1 MTRAQKTM
9 AKKVMAQVAA
19 LLAVTVAPG
28 VAGCIDTSGSR
39 DLTPSAST
47 SPTAAAPTRSYPG
60 LFPEYRGKF
69 HPNHTDLGGRKNADL
84 ASLLPVEADFPP
96 QGATR
101 PPDIA
106 ADDGS
111 GLGVHGQTDGET
123 RPPECLYTPFGKSF
137 SRTPDG
143 SDWNLYYAASTFHE
157 ADPDGNHI
165 IVTVNREREN
175 ADVFALTST
184 WIKKCGQYDKAFP
197 TFAKPE
203 VRDRHVTDTFA
214 PGPNVDGVQTY
225 VYTSA
230 STDLDD
236 ASASKQPSGVRGL
249 RILLA
254 RVRSV
259 VFEVEGTDQVD
270 AGLLDQLMA
279 ITIAN
284 AKHAPPPPDQNA
296 GRLAALPPC
305 DTAPTQPGNPQ
316 ADPAL
321 DCTIRTSDG
330 SGVIFEVLGTPAGTI
345 RVFNGSGAQLQSI
358 RVPNSIFQQRVPFLQ
373 DLDQDKREEL
383 LVVRATGDPAGDLM
397 DVWRSRPN
405 SDQFDMTGTIFGVPR
420 FWLTSDRFIG
430 IFSRNG
436 ADAGVAALF
445 RFVDNKLAVLAL
457 LDTERRVDN
466 KPLDDPK
473 WRLNANVKC
482 AMNTSDDPPG
492 ALGSRMDALRAAG
505 VDPATAAEHF
515 CLQPWVPTLYRQ
527 GAR

>member
-1 MTRAQKTM
+1 MTRVQKTT
-9 AKKVMAQVAA
+9 AKKLLAQVAA
-19 LLAVTVAPG
+19 VLAVTTVS
-28 VAGCIDTSGSR
+28 GCIDTSGSR
-39 DLTPSAST
+39 ELTPSQST
-47 SPTAAAPTRSYPG
+47 SSTTAAPARSYPG

-69 HPNHTDLGGRKNADL
+69 HPNHTDLGGRNNAEL
-84 ASLLPVEADFPP
+84 AGLLPVAADFPG
-96 QGATR
+96 QGDTR
-101 PPDIA
+101 APDIA

-111 GLGVHGQTDGET
+111 GLGMHGQTDGET

-143 SDWNLYYAASTFHE
+143 SDWNLYYAASTLHE
-157 ADPDGNHI
+157 TDPAGGRI
-165 IVTVNREREN
+165 VVTVNREREN
-175 ADVFALTST
+175 TDVFALTT
-184 WIKKCGQYDKAFP
+184 DWIKKCGQYDRAFP

-203 VRDRHVTDTFA
+203 VRNRHVTDTFA
-214 PGPNVDGVQTY
+214 PGPIVDGVQTY

-236 ASASKQPSGVRGL
+236 TSADKQSSGVRGQ
-249 RILLA
+249 RVLLA

-259 VFEVEGTDQVD
+259 VFEVEGTDPVD

-279 ITIAN
+279 TTIAN
-284 AKHAPPPPDQNA
+284 AKHAPPPADQNA
-296 GRLAALPPC
+296 GRLAALPAC
-305 DTAPTQPGNPQ
+305 DTVAAQPGNPQ
-316 ADPAL
+316 PDPAL

-330 SGVIFEVLGTPAGTI
+330 SGVIFEVLGTATGTI

-397 DVWRSRPN
+397 DVWRLRPN

-482 AMNTSDDPPG
+482 AMNVSDDPPG

-527 GAR
+527 GTR